1 MTAVQELTKRLQDL
15 PEKEREIVATALL
28 KAWDEQ
34 AWDRQIEKDL
44 EDGKLDFLIEEV
56 KADIEAGRV
65 QPL

>member
-15 PEKEREIVATALL
+15 PERERELVATALL

-34 AWDRQIEKDL
+34 TWDRQIE
-44 EDGKLDFLIEEV
+44 EDMESGNLDFLIEEAT
-56 KADIEAGRV
+56 ADIKAGRV